1 MIALRNATD
10 ADRVAIARLHEA
22 SIRALGPSHYSAE
35 EVAGWAAHVRPE
47 NYPLDQN
54 FFVATVDGEVAGFGQ
69 YHHEEIEAVYVHP
82 DYVGR
87 GIGRMLLEK
96 LEELARAEGA
106 KRLFLHG
113 SFNAEAFYERCGY
126 RRTME
131 TMYRTR
137 GGVVMRCALLEKELR

>member
-1 MIALRNATD
+1 VIGIRRATD

-22 SIRALGPSHYSAE
+22 SIRALGPSHYSPE
-35 EVAGWAAHVRPE
+35 EVSGWAAHIRPE

-54 FFVATVDGEVAGFGQ
+54 FFVATVDGEVVGFGQ
-69 YHHEEIEAVYVHP
+69 YHGEEIEAVYVHP

-96 LEELARAEGA
+96 LESLARVAGA
-106 KRLFLHG
+106 PHLFLHA
-113 SFNAEAFYERCGY
+113 SFNAEAFYERCGF

-131 TMYRTR
+131 TTYRTR
-137 GGVVMRCALLEKELR
+137 GGVVMRCALMEKEL